1 MLQDKQ
7 LTSPKVQT
15 SKSKFWWW
23 AKWVLTV
30 LVLSY
35 VYRTF
40 ENSKNEIR
48 QLGNVALELFTYQ
61 NLPTLFLIIFLMPL
75 NWMLES
81 LKWKYLAQKAIDIT
95 YWEAFRSTL
104 SGLAVGVALPAQLG
118 DTIGRV
124 TSLRSE
130 KRLDTLG
137 AAIVS
142 NGIQFYVSITGG
154 SISWLLFSA
163 TLPLSS
169 SAKLSIH
176 GLLILILTIG
186 LVLGVFRSRLLNWS
200 TTIPWV
206 LRIKGYL
213 SVISTYTN
221 RELAVALAIGS
232 ARYVVFLIQ
241 FVLAL
246 TLFDLPIPVT
256 ALFGDIGLIF
266 LVKTIL
272 PAINVIGDLGVRQL
286 TALFVFESY
295 NPTDEKIITVTFL
308 IWLINVLGPILIGIY
323 LVWKYKWSSK
333 YAS

>member
-1 MLQDKQ
+1 ML
-7 LTSPKVQT
+7 V
-15 SKSKFWWW
+15 
-23 AKWVLTV
+23 V
-30 LVLSY
+30 SY

-40 ENSKNEIR
+40 ENSENEIE
-48 QLGNVALELFTYQ
+48 QLGHVALELFTPQ
-61 NLPTLFLIIFLMPL
+61 HLPILFLITFLMPL

-81 LKWKYLAQKAIDIT
+81 LKWKYLAQKVVDIT

-142 NGIQFYVSITGG
+142 NGIQFYVSMVGG
-154 SISWLLFSA
+154 SVSWLLFAA

-169 SAKLSIH
+169 SAKMSIQS
-176 GLLILILTIG
+176 LIILILTVG
-186 LVLGVFRSRLLNWS
+186 LAIGVFRSRLLNWS
-200 TTIPWV
+200 TTTPWV

-213 SVISTYTN
+213 SVIATYTN
-221 RELAVALAIGS
+221 RELVVALGIGS
-232 ARYVVFLIQ
+232 ARYAVFLIQ

-246 TLFDLPIPVT
+246 ALFELPIPM
-256 ALFGDIGLIF
+256 AAMFGGVGLIF

-295 NPTDEKIITVTFL
+295 HPADEKIIAVTFL
-308 IWLINVLGPILIGIY
+308 IWLINVLGPILVGIY
-323 LVWKYKWSSK
+323 LIWKYKWSSK